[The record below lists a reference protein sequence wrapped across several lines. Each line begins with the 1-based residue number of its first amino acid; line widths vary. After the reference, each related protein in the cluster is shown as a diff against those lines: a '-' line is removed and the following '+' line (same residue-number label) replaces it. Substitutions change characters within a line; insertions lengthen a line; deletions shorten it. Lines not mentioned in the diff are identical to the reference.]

1 MLHAKIINKNF
12 VNKSDISGFINST
25 DLNEKRK
32 TKKISSKCI
41 VKSRAI
47 QNRKNT
53 NDLSLIFIQCWF
65 INDRTTKCLNTLTKY
80 KHFQNVNW
88 PYKNNCSMAT

>member
-53 NDLSLIFIQCWF
+53 NDKWLKPNFYPMLLYQW
-65 INDRTTKCLNTLTKY
+65 
-80 KHFQNVNW
+80 
-88 PYKNNCSMAT
+88 

>member
-32 TKKISSKCI
+32 T
-41 VKSRAI
+41 
-47 QNRKNT
+47 
-53 NDLSLIFIQCWF
+53 
-65 INDRTTKCLNTLTKY
+65 
-80 KHFQNVNW
+80 
-88 PYKNNCSMAT
+88 